1 LSSALKSLFT
11 LFTLKNSMTKVIA
24 KHNFVALMVAGGLSL
39 PIVSA
44 LPASAVTISIG
55 AKDYEVTVFVGK
67 YFDNASLFQ
76 VPPAGQMPWWG
87 DSTGDTAAEFAA
99 TVFNQL
105 GQGPETGYGPVFAYD
120 FAGINVQG
128 IVQSLTNVAAQLDQ
142 AFSANN
148 DILYAVATPLSQG
161 PVTSVPGPLP
171 VVGALGAFTF
181 SRRLR
186 RLVRNR
192 V

>member
-1 LSSALKSLFT
+1 
-11 LFTLKNSMTKVIA
+11 MTKVIG
-24 KHNFVALMVAGGLSL
+24 KYNFVALMVAGGLSL

-55 AKDYEVTVFVGK
+55 SKDYEVTVFVGK